1 MRFAT
6 WAKRIS
12 LRRTSNIYG
21 ALYRKRSAR
30 SSFEI
35 CGMRQSGCIQPFV
48 SWLATKVSKM
58 RLAFLQL
65 PVSERALYF
74 EQTALRRSLHP
85 AIMEKDFWVCWLL
98 SVLFAEPEF
107 NQALVFKG
115 GTSLSKVFG
124 VIQRF
129 SEDIDLSLS
138 PAYLGVP
145 EDEEKVITS
154 RTKRD
159 AWMERLQKVC
169 ETADRIQPAI
179 ERKVCDLL
187 GTAPRDG
194 TWTEFLLD
202 PETQSPV
209 ILFHYPVTQA
219 SGFAYLLRNVKMEF
233 CSLTDQRPVDTRR
246 IRPWI
251 ADELENSF
259 QDWKCEV
266 IALELDRSYW
276 EKATILHAEHHRA
289 PESRMP
295 VRFSRHYADMAALAR
310 HSESRVAVD
319 RHDVRERV
327 VAWKDRFFAR
337 KWARYDLAK
346 PGTFRLIPP
355 TGRIAELRGDYS
367 AMRDMYM
374 VDPLPFD
381 DVLATLA
388 DLEATINGVAT
399 T

>member
-1 MRFAT
+1 
-6 WAKRIS
+6 
-12 LRRTSNIYG
+12 
-21 ALYRKRSAR
+21 
-30 SSFEI
+30 
-35 CGMRQSGCIQPFV
+35 
-48 SWLATKVSKM
+48 M

-138 PAYLGVP
+138 PAYLGVS
-145 EDEEKVITS
+145 EDEEKVIAS

-169 ETADRIQPAI
+169 ETAVRDRIQPSI
-179 ERKVCDLL
+179 EQRVRDLL
-187 GTAPRDG
+187 GDWPRDG
-194 TWTEFLLD
+194 AWTEFLLE

-233 CSLTDQRPVDTRR
+233 GSLTDQRPVDTRR

-388 DLEATINGVAT
+388 DLEATINGAAT